1 MKDKRKHR
9 RFALNSTDNNGRML
23 SASYVRVLDISISGV
38 SFEADRRLNMGQ
50 EYTLQLKKDGKGMA
64 LKGIIVW
71 SSVVGSKGDDK
82 GNIIPIYRAGMKFT
96 IVSQEVIDFIEIR
109 RHETNEGDEKIED
122 YKFDI
127 EGLDMLDVEKEELEK
142 FVNSIYG

>member
-1 MKDKRKHR
+1 
-9 RFALNSTDNNGRML
+9 
-23 SASYVRVLDISISGV
+23 
-38 SFEADRRLNMGQ
+38 MGQ

-96 IVSQEVIDFIEIR
+96 IVSQEVIDFIELR
-109 RHETNEGDEKIED
+109 KHETNEGDEKIED

-127 EGLDMLDVEKEELEK
+127 EGLDLLDVEKEELEK